1 MGGSKMNREE
11 TKKILM
17 VIDATYP
24 NFKIENKQQTLDAW
38 HFMLSDY
45 DYNEI
50 ALGLKTYIT
59 TSGSAFAP
67 SVSELIG
74 MTRKPAELTAIDEV
88 TAWGQVRA
96 AIRKGLYYSR
106 DEFEKLDPDVQRAVG
121 TPDQLREWA
130 QLSSNEIET
139 VIQSN
144 FRRRF
149 ETMQKRAQE
158 VEAMPAEV
166 RQLLQNAAL
175 KISQKIL

>member
-1 MGGSKMNREE
+1 MNREE

-38 HFMLSDY
+38 CFMLSDY

-74 MTRKPAELTAIDEV
+74 MTRKPAELMQMDEV
-88 TAWGQVRA
+88 TAWGQVRR
-96 AIRKGLYYSR
+96 AIKRGLYYSVE
-106 DEFEKLDPDVQRAVG
+106 EFNKLDSEVQKVVG
-121 TPDQLREWA
+121 SPEQLREWA
-130 QLSSNEIET
+130 MLPSDEIET

-149 ETMQKRAQE
+149 ETMQKRALE
-158 VEAMPAEV
+158 LAAMPAEV
-166 RQLLQNAAL
+166 LAL
-175 KISQKIL
+175 IQSAQPKQIEKSL

>member
-1 MGGSKMNREE
+1 MNREE

-38 HFMLSDY
+38 YFMLSDY

-50 ALGLKTYIT
+50 ALALKTYIT

-67 SVSELIG
+67 SVSELIA
-74 MTRKPAELTAIDEV
+74 MTRKPAELSQMDEV
-88 TAWGQVRA
+88 TAWGQVRR
-96 AIRKGLYYSR
+96 AIKRGTYYSVE
-106 DEFEKLDPDVQRAVG
+106 EFYKLDSEVQKVVG
-121 TPDQLREWA
+121 RPEQLREWA
-130 QLSSNEIET
+130 MLTSEEIET

-149 ETMQKRAQE
+149 ETMQKRARE
-158 VEAMPAEV
+158 LEAMPAEV
-166 RQLLQNAAL
+166 LAL
-175 KISQKIL
+175 IQSAQPKKIEKKS

>member
-1 MGGSKMNREE
+1 MNRDE

-17 VIDATYP
+17 VISATYP
-24 NFKIENKQQTLDAW
+24 NFKIGDKTQAIDAW

-45 DYNEI
+45 SYNDI
-50 ALGLKTYIT
+50 AVALKTYIA

-67 SVSELIG
+67 SVSELIA

-88 TAWGQVRA
+88 TAWGQVRS

-106 DEFEKLDPDVQRAVG
+106 EEFEKLDPDVQRAVG

-166 RQLLQNAAL
+166 RQLLQNAAI
-175 KISQKIL
+175 KISQKNL

>member
-1 MGGSKMNREE
+1 MNRDE

-17 VIDATYP
+17 IISATYP
-24 NFKIENKQQTLDAW
+24 NFKIGDKTQAIDAW
-38 HFMLSDY
+38 NFMLSDY
-45 DYNEI
+45 SYNDI
-50 ALGLKTYIT
+50 AVALKTYIA

-67 SVSELIG
+67 SVSELIA

-106 DEFEKLDPDVQRAVG
+106 EEFEKLDPDVQRAVG

-158 VEAMPAEV
+158 VAAMPAEV

-175 KISQKIL
+175 KISQKSL